1 MIALAKLVASRQ
13 KTCAQY
19 GLGKDSKKDSEGIPK
34 GRNTTGLRD
43 ESQRDSG
50 GIPGF
55 QKIREL
61 IVSSQFSKTKFTYL
75 NCVGKAWSVQPI
87 SYAQYSSLDFR
98 ISRRRLPA

>member
-61 IVSSQFSKTKFTYL
+61 IVSSQFSKTKFIVFELRWKGLERPAHFLCT
-75 NCVGKAWSVQPI
+75 VQ
-87 SYAQYSSLDFR
+87 
-98 ISRRRLPA
+98 